1 MCLKEGNMTVPLA
14 YETCCVLTA
23 TLLFRTDC
31 IHYHTYQ
38 LDTHYTV
45 SVCYSKSVRMTNSA
59 CSAHAMY
66 HNNVSDK
73 PLCTFVIM
81 SDGVEVGEISE
92 ELQQGDQEWKRSDK

>member
-1 MCLKEGNMTVPLA
+1 MTQS
-14 YETCCVLTA
+14 T
-23 TLLFRTDC
+23 
-31 IHYHTYQ
+31 
-38 LDTHYTV
+38 
-45 SVCYSKSVRMTNSA
+45 